1 MESLVVAEH
10 TTWRSLQTGSI
21 RPCQPLQIAS
31 TLSADGG
38 APVNLFTQGAI
49 AGHAG
54 PPQAGPAG
62 AGPSL
67 TLLQGQLMIAKALS
81 VTVLLLPGVILL
93 RDGQAHVYPPV
104 PISETILSVTLDPFF
119 LVLFIYCVLA
129 LESRLDTNTSHP
141 RWVRCPSHSP
151 DGCSSHSKG
160 VQELR
165 WTGFGVTD
173 PAHPRGYQCY
183 KGWKD
188 DRDVIAIGSRQ
199 VSQPCYQMAVQSQP
213 GQGALFSA
221 PRHFSCDA

>member
-1 MESLVVAEH
+1 MTSPRRYDKQHQHRPGLLTKWTWDEYDSNTPCEACSQLEEPGATYLVRQCLKIADEN
-10 TTWRSLQTGSI
+10 TLWLLTS
-21 RPCQPLQIAS
+21 QPGDHDRQVVYDRANRTLP
-31 TLSADGG
+31 LSADGG

-62 AGPSL
+62 AGPSM

-104 PISETILSVTLDPFF
+104 PISETILSVTPNPFS

-141 RWVRCPSHSP
+141 RWVRCTSHCP
-151 DGCSSHSKG
+151 DRCSSHSKG

-165 WTGFGVTD
+165 WTGFRC
-173 PAHPRGYQCY
+173 H
-183 KGWKD
+183 
-188 DRDVIAIGSRQ
+188 
-199 VSQPCYQMAVQSQP
+199 
-213 GQGALFSA
+213 
-221 PRHFSCDA
+221 